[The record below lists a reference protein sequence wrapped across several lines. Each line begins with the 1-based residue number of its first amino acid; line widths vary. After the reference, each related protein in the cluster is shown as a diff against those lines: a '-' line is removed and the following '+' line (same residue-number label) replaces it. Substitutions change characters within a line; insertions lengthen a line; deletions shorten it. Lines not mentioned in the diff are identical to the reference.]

1 VKTFPVLVAL
11 LVAAARGATLDPSL
25 PAYRPATVVFPT
37 GATYLTP
44 DGAISIIGYND
55 MAEML
60 TALTA
65 RFRRDHRD
73 FRFALDLKGTRT
85 APPALAAGKS
95 ALAPMGAEFSEV
107 ELAEFRTA
115 TGAEPIPLRIAHASL
130 SPRALSGPLA
140 IFVHRENPL
149 TSLTLTELAGI
160 FTGRSP
166 REGLEPCGLGPETA
180 LGRFMRRRALGRG
193 ELTTRFTAFPQ
204 SADVVAYVATHPHA
218 IGFAAYVRATEGVKP
233 LAIAARPA
241 GPAIVLS
248 EENLV
253 AGLYPLDRHL
263 LLYVGPGLMPAWLQ
277 EFLRLVYSREG
288 QELIAQGTLGY
299 LPLNARDAAA
309 EFGKIDQFPSQPR

>member
-1 VKTFPVLVAL
+1 VKTFSVLVAL
-11 LVAAARGATLDPSL
+11 LLAAAHGTTIDPSL
-25 PAYRPATVVFPT
+25 PAYRPVAVAFPS

-44 DGAISIIGYND
+44 DGAIAIIGYND

-60 TALTA
+60 TALTG
-65 RFRRDHRD
+65 RFRHDHPD

-95 ALAPMGAEFSEV
+95 AFAPMGAEFSEV
-107 ELAEFRTA
+107 ERTDFRTA
-115 TGAEPIPLRIAHASL
+115 TGAEPVPLRIAHASL

-140 IFVHRENPL
+140 IFVHRDSPL
-149 TSLTLTELAGI
+149 TSLTLTEVAGI
-160 FTGRSP
+160 FRGGSP
-166 REGLEPCGLGPETA
+166 REGLEPCGLGAETA
-180 LGRFMRRRALGRG
+180 LGRFMRRHALGG
-193 ELTTRFTAFPQ
+193 AEFATRFTAFPQ
-204 SADVVAYVATHPHA
+204 SADVVAYVAAHPRA
-218 IGFAAYVRATEGVKP
+218 IGFAAYVRASEGVKA
-233 LAIAARPA
+233 LAIAADPGGA
-241 GPAIVLS
+241 AIALT

-263 LLYVGPGLMPAWLQ
+263 LLYPGPGPLPTWLQ

-309 EFGKIDQFPSQPR
+309 EFGKIDRPPSRPR